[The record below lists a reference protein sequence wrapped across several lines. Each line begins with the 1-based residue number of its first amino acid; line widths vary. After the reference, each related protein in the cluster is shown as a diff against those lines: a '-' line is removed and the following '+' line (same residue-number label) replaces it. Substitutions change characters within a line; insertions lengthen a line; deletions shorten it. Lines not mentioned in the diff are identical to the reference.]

1 MQPTFLKDFIRLSW
15 GRRGG
20 GEDDPISI
28 GSGISSKRKMSRML
42 FCLVLW
48 IYSLAL
54 GHGELIQVGVYT
66 HSTNPVQAQSIV
78 AVFTNILTT
87 QKGFEV
93 RKVTPF
99 EIREGV
105 LTNLQVLIMP
115 GGSGKK
121 QATNLETIGVDAI
134 REFVRKGGG
143 YVGFCA
149 GSYLAS
155 CQYPYSL
162 HIINSRVVDREHWN
176 RGTGTVN
183 LKFTEKGRE
192 ILGHPETEVDV
203 FYGQGPLFAP
213 TNEVGLPSYTELATY
228 GSEIVKNGASPGVML
243 NTTAISLAE
252 FGEGRVVCF
261 SPHPEKPFMPIHH
274 LVLNAVRW
282 TVGKDPIPMRQE
294 DWAKRPMP
302 SKPETLEPED

>member
-1 MQPTFLKDFIRLSW
+1 
-15 GRRGG
+15 
-20 GEDDPISI
+20 
-28 GSGISSKRKMSRML
+28 MSRIFL
-42 FCLVLW
+42 FLVVGV
-48 IYSLAL
+48 SFLAV

-66 HSTNPVQAQSIV
+66 HSTNSVRAQSIV
-78 AVFTNILTT
+78 SIFTNILTT

-93 RKVTPF
+93 RKVTPL
-99 EIREGV
+99 EIRQGV

-121 QATNLETIGVDAI
+121 QATNLETSGVDAI

-176 RGTGTVN
+176 RGTGTVS
-183 LKFTEKGRE
+183 LKFTAKGRE
-192 ILGHPETEVDV
+192 LLGHPEAEVEV

-228 GSEIVKNGASPGVML
+228 GSEIVKNGASSGVML

-274 LVLNAVRW
+274 LVVNAVRW
-282 TVGKDPIPMRQE
+282 TVGKDPIAMSQE
-294 DWAKRPMP
+294 DWAKRPIP
-302 SKPETLEPED
+302 PKAGTPEPED

>member
-1 MQPTFLKDFIRLSW
+1 MVVGVSFLA
-15 GRRGG
+15 
-20 GEDDPISI
+20 
-28 GSGISSKRKMSRML
+28 
-42 FCLVLW
+42 V
-48 IYSLAL
+48 

-66 HSTNPVQAQSIV
+66 HSTNPVRAQSIV

-93 RKVTPF
+93 RKVTPL
-99 EIREGV
+99 EIRQGV

-121 QATNLETIGVDAI
+121 QATNLETSGVDAI

-176 RGTGTVN
+176 RGTGTVH
-183 LKFTEKGRE
+183 LKLTAKGRE
-192 ILGHPETEVDV
+192 ILGHPEAEVEV
-203 FYGQGPLFAP
+203 YYGQGPLFAP

-228 GSEIVKNGASPGVML
+228 GSEIVKNGASSGVML

-274 LVLNAVRW
+274 LVVNAVRW
-282 TVGKDPIPMRQE
+282 TVGKDPIPMSQE
-294 DWAKRPMP
+294 DWAKRPIP
-302 SKPETLEPED
+302 PKAGTPEPED

>member
-1 MQPTFLKDFIRLSW
+1 
-15 GRRGG
+15 
-20 GEDDPISI
+20 
-28 GSGISSKRKMSRML
+28 MSRIFL
-42 FCLVLW
+42 FLVVGVF
-48 IYSLAL
+48 SLAV
-54 GHGELIQVGVYT
+54 GHGELIHVGVYT
-66 HSTNPVQAQSIV
+66 HSTNSVRAQSIV
-78 AVFTNILTT
+78 SVFTNILTT

-93 RKVTPF
+93 RKVTPL
-99 EIREGV
+99 EIRQGV

-121 QATNLETIGVDAI
+121 QATNLETSGVDAI
-134 REFVRKGGG
+134 REFVRRGGG

-183 LKFTEKGRE
+183 LKFTLKGRE
-192 ILGHPETEVDV
+192 LLGHPEPEVEV
-203 FYGQGPLFAP
+203 YYGQGPLFAP

-243 NTTAISLAE
+243 DTTAISLAE
-252 FGEGRVVCF
+252 FGKGRVVCF

-274 LVLNAVRW
+274 LVVNAVRW
-282 TVGKDPIPMRQE
+282 TVGKDPIPMSQE
-294 DWAKRPMP
+294 DWAKRPIP
-302 SKPETLEPED
+302 PKAGTPEPED

>member
-1 MQPTFLKDFIRLSW
+1 MVVGVSFLA
-15 GRRGG
+15 
-20 GEDDPISI
+20 
-28 GSGISSKRKMSRML
+28 
-42 FCLVLW
+42 V
-48 IYSLAL
+48 
-54 GHGELIQVGVYT
+54 GHGELIHVGVYT
-66 HSTNPVQAQSIV
+66 HSTNPVRAQSIV

-93 RKVTPF
+93 RKVTPL
-99 EIREGV
+99 EIRQGV

-121 QATNLETIGVDAI
+121 QATNLETSGVDAI

-183 LKFTEKGRE
+183 LKLTAKGRE
-192 ILGHPETEVDV
+192 ILGHPEAEVEV

-274 LVLNAVRW
+274 LVVNAVRW
-282 TVGKDPIPMRQE
+282 TVGKDPIAMSQE
-294 DWAKRPMP
+294 DWAKRPIP
-302 SKPETLEPED
+302 PKAGTPEPED